1 MTTRRNIPW
10 SPRLTRVLRRLWRG
24 GCTARQ
30 IANALN
36 EHYGL
41 SLTRNAVIG
50 KLHRMGERR
59 RPRQRAARTS
69 QRQASRMLSRAQRYR
84 PAPRPAPVKTPPPA
98 PTPKRKQ
105 SAPAPV
111 PTRRGVTDI
120 MKLKPGMCRWVDGD
134 KGAWV
139 WCGAPTDGGS
149 WCEHHR
155 AIVFTKRGKKNHAAS
170 EKAA

>member
-1 MTTRRNIPW
+1 MTRRRNTPW
-10 SPRLTRVLRRLWRG
+10 SPRLTRIVRRMWRG

-59 RPRQRAARTS
+59 QPGQRAARAS
-69 QRQASRMLSRAQRYR
+69 QRQTSRLLQRAQRHR
-84 PAPRPAPVKTPPPA
+84 PEPHPASVKAMPAAPAPER
-98 PTPKRKQ
+98 KR
-105 SAPAPV
+105 SAPAPASA
-111 PTRRGVTDI
+111 RRGVTDI
-120 MKLKPGMCRWVDGD
+120 MKLKPGMCRWVEGD

-149 WCEHHR
+149 WCEEHR
-155 AIVFTKRGKKNHAAS
+155 AIVFRKAKE
-170 EKAA
+170 EKEPCPA